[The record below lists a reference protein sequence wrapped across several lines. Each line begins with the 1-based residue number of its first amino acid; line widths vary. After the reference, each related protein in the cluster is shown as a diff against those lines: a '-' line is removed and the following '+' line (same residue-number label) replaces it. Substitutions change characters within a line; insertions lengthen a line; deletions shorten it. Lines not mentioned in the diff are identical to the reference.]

1 MIKSLL
7 KGTFILAVTGLV
19 TRVIGFVYKI
29 FLSNLLGAEM
39 LGIYQLVFPVFGI
52 CYTLFAAGI
61 ETAVSQM
68 IAAKST
74 DINYHKNIF
83 IKSTTLS
90 LLISLILSITVY
102 FGSDYIAISLLG
114 EKASIPSLKSLVY
127 SFPLCGVASCIN
139 GCYYGVKKATVP
151 ALTQLIEQAA
161 RVLFVLAAA
170 FAFSINRPEKLC
182 IYAVYGIGVGEG
194 VSMVYSL
201 IMIYR
206 FYKKEGKIPYKNQK
220 VLFPIIK
227 ISTPLTANK
236 LVISML
242 HSLETILIPV
252 MLKKYGLSSSEAL
265 SIYGILTGMAMPFVL
280 FPSTIINSM
289 AVLLIPTISEANN
302 NIAKIKHIS
311 NICIVGTFA
320 LGLISTIVFLSF
332 GGNIAAYVF
341 HNPNVEIY
349 IETLSFICP
358 LLFLYTTLSSIING
372 LGKTHITFVIT
383 IISLS
388 IRIALTI
395 YLVPEQGIKGYIIS
409 LLVSQLIATLMSF
422 RSYVRCLSKP

>member
-1 MIKSLL
+1 M
-7 KGTFILAVTGLV
+7 
-19 TRVIGFVYKI
+19 
-29 FLSNLLGAEM
+29 
-39 LGIYQLVFPVFGI
+39 
-52 CYTLFAAGI
+52 
-61 ETAVSQM
+61 
-68 IAAKST
+68 
-74 DINYHKNIF
+74 
-83 IKSTTLS
+83 
-90 LLISLILSITVY
+90 
-102 FGSDYIAISLLG
+102 
-114 EKASIPSLKSLVY
+114 
-127 SFPLCGVASCIN
+127 
-139 GCYYGVKKATVP
+139 
-151 ALTQLIEQAA
+151 
-161 RVLFVLAAA
+161 FVLAAA